1 MAPQTA
7 PVSEYERKRLETIAK
22 NKALLKDL
30 ALDAAVSGLAPPK
43 SRARPSLAASNG
55 SQKRKREAP
64 KVKEEVQPRR
74 VSHRIRG
81 IQADS
86 ETAKIKAE
94 EDFQALQVAERAK
107 RVRVSGDLSVGD
119 IITSGQNWDPNG
131 NFLRGVAPVK
141 PYERTFDLD
150 DVKETT
156 DIDLRKLREQMS
168 GLTLWRNIEPIRK
181 YAPFKRRL
189 T

>member
-1 MAPQTA
+1 MPSRSA

-30 ALDAAVSGLAPPK
+30 ALDAAVSGLAPPR
-43 SRARPSLAASNG
+43 SRVPQGAVNG
-55 SQKRKREAP
+55 PQKRKREAP

-94 EDFQALQVAERAK
+94 EDYQAQQVADRAK
-107 RVRVSGDLSVGD
+107 RMRISGDLNVGD
-119 IITSGQNWDPNG
+119 IIAPGQNWDIKG
-131 NFLRGVAPVK
+131 NFLRGIAPAK
-141 PYERTFDLD
+141 PYERTFDLE
-150 DVKETT
+150 DVKDTT
-156 DIDLRKLREQMS
+156 DSELRKLREQIS
-168 GLTLWRNIEPIRK
+168 GLSLWRDIEPARTCNSC
-181 YAPFKRRL
+181 L
-189 T
+189 NC

>member
-1 MAPQTA
+1 MPPKTA

-30 ALDAAVSGLAPPK
+30 ALDAAVSGLAIP
-43 SRARPSLAASNG
+43 SRSRPSHAGSNG
-55 SQKRKREAP
+55 PQKRKREAP

-94 EDFQALQVAERAK
+94 EDYQALQVAERAK
-107 RVRVSGDLSVGD
+107 RMRVSGDLNVGD
-119 IITSGQNWDPNG
+119 IIAPGQNWDIKG
-131 NFLRGVAPVK
+131 NFLRGVAPAK
-141 PYERTFDLD
+141 PYERTFDLE
-150 DVKETT
+150 DVKDTT
-156 DIDLRKLREQMS
+156 DSDLRKLREKMS
-168 GLTLWRNIEPIRK
+168 ELSLWRDIEPSREYIS
-181 YAPFKRRL
+181 
-189 T
+189 